1 MGKLQPIVSPICLT
15 DGYEPSLTLKTVMTT
30 IKGMLEWLLPR
41 LFLRLITVLA
51 KESRFMFT
59 CYYQSSTLNK

>member
-41 LFLRLITVLA
+41 LFLIFITVFA
-51 KESRFMFT
+51 KDSRSIFT
-59 CYYQSSTLNK
+59 YYY